1 MEQEPVKRPPRRWRI
16 PPAVLRDYSEPFDGW
31 RIFQEVRNDVGVA
44 LWHMVRDVELWATT
58 PEREGLF
65 SPGAAGRRRELL
77 RAAKPPPP
85 LAPALDV
92 LAGLVAYPVEA
103 SADAV
108 SLACERVARW
118 AEARQAHSTALAFAQ
133 AAALALPE
141 SSRAAVEVGRLA
153 AIAGDKPRAESW
165 FRRAVALAR
174 REENRSTYALA
185 WVELGDLYAGT
196 GLERRAR
203 WAYTRAFRMA
213 RRTSVYTV
221 RGRALW
227 GVARLEMRA
236 GRYAE
241 AERALWKA
249 RRAFLEGDSLHAA
262 FTHDRAEV
270 AVWQGRGAEAAPM
283 LRRLLIG
290 REDPVDRLRTLA
302 LLALCAAQAGDTA
315 AVGELWH
322 QAEPMTHA
330 APPGEGVA
338 VALLDLARAALDV
351 GHRRF
356 ADASAGRAA
365 EMARQH
371 GPARVVEHADALVDA
386 ASAPPQSA
394 AS

>member
-1 MEQEPVKRPPRRWRI
+1 MVDRPRRPPRRWRI
-16 PPAVLRDYSEPFDGW
+16 PPAVLRDYAEPFDGW
-31 RIFQEVRNDVGVA
+31 SIFHEARSDLGVA
-44 LWHMVRDVELWATT
+44 LWHMVRDVELWAAT
-58 PEREGLF
+58 PEREALF
-65 SPGAAGRRRELL
+65 SPGAAGRRRDLL
-77 RAAKPPPP
+77 RAAKPPPA

-108 SLACERVARW
+108 ALACERVARW
-118 AEARQAHSTALAFAQ
+118 TEARPAHRTALAFAQ
-133 AAALALPE
+133 AAALTRPE
-141 SSRAAVEVGRLA
+141 CSRAAVEVGRLA
-153 AIAGDKPRAESW
+153 ALAGDASRAESW

-174 REENRSTYALA
+174 REGDRSTYALA
-185 WVELGDLYAGT
+185 WVELGDLNAGL
-196 GLERRAR
+196 GLESRAR
-203 WAYTRAFRMA
+203 WAYTRAYRMA
-213 RRTSVYTV
+213 RRASVEAV

-236 GRYAE
+236 ERYPE

-249 RRAFLEGDSLHAA
+249 RRAFREGDSLHAA
-262 FTHDRAEV
+262 FTHDRAEL
-270 AVWQGRGAEAAPM
+270 AVRQRRGPEAAPM
-283 LRRLLIG
+283 LRRLLLR
-290 REDPVDRLRTLA
+290 REDLVDRLRTLA

-315 AVGELWH
+315 AVSELWH

-356 ADASAGRAA
+356 AEASARRAG

-371 GPARVVEHADALVDA
+371 GPTCVIEHANALLDAVA
-386 ASAPPQSA
+386 APTHSA

>member
-1 MEQEPVKRPPRRWRI
+1 MDQKLGTRPPRRWRI
-16 PPAVLRDYSEPFDGW
+16 PPAILRDYSEPFDGW
-31 RIFQEVRNDVGVA
+31 SIFREVRNDLGVA
-44 LWHMVRDVELWATT
+44 LWHMVRDVELWAAT

-65 SPGAAGRRRELL
+65 SPGAAGRRRDLL

-118 AEARQAHSTALAFAQ
+118 AEARQARNTALACAQ
-133 AAALALPE
+133 AAALARPE
-141 SSRAAVEVGRLA
+141 CSRAAVEVGRLA
-153 AIAGDKPRAESW
+153 ALAGDPARAESW

-174 REENRSTYALA
+174 RENDRSTYALA
-185 WVELGDLYAGT
+185 WVELGDLSAGL
-196 GLERRAR
+196 GSESRAR
-203 WAYTRAFRMA
+203 WAYTRGYRMA
-213 RRTSVYTV
+213 RRAGVDAL

-236 GRYAE
+236 ERYTE

-249 RRAFLEGDSLHAA
+249 RRAFREGDPLHAA

-270 AVWQGRGAEAAPM
+270 AVRQGRGAEAAPM
-283 LRRLLIG
+283 FRRLLLR

-315 AVGELWH
+315 SVSELWH
-322 QAEPMTHA
+322 QAEPTTHVV
-330 APPGEGVA
+330 PPGEEVA

-356 ADASAGRAA
+356 ADASARRAA
-365 EMARQH
+365 EMAREH
-371 GPARVVEHADALVDA
+371 GPARVIEPAVAVQDA
-386 ASAPPQSA
+386 ASAPPRSA